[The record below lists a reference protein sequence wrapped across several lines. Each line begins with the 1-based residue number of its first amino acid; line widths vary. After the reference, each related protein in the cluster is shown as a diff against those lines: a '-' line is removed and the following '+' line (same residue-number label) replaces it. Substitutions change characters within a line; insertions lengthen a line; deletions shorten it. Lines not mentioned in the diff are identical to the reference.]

1 MRRKDLIKILAFV
14 VIVVL
19 ALAVNK
25 LYFKTSFSADNNVN
39 GILEGAINKYVN
51 YSLSNGE
58 KGTIVEYA
66 LRTGM
71 EYENEEEFNAIKLS
85 ELNINVNQ
93 IDGKYPSEVKVI
105 EKSSKVT
112 NGKTEEIEE
121 DYSYDASNGNL
132 VIRTSNENENG
143 EAIYNEKP
151 SESDRDEYIII
162 IRVRY
167 HPPRKSPYW
176 F

>member
-1 MRRKDLIKILAFV
+1 MKKANVVKVITLILLLILTL
-14 VIVVL
+14 VIGKEYV
-19 ALAVNK
+19 
-25 LYFKTSFSADNNVN
+25 KTSFGADNNVN

-51 YSLSNGE
+51 YSLTNGE
-58 KGTIVEYA
+58 KGTLVEYA

-71 EYENEEEFNAIKLS
+71 EYENEEEYKAIKVS

-93 IDGKYPSEVKVI
+93 IDGKYPSEVKVV

-112 NGKTEEIEE
+112 NGKEEGIEEE

-151 SESDRDEYIII
+151 SKEDRDEYIII
-162 IRVRY
+162 AKY
-167 HPPRKSPYW
+167 
-176 F
+176 